1 MHPERRSGAG
11 TSNAGPAAPT
21 SRTLGQMLRAAVDL
35 HRQGRREEAETLYR
49 RILKHQPKQPDAL
62 HLLGQLE
69 HGRGH
74 FNEALDLFSRAIA
87 ARPNAIF
94 WISRGAVL
102 LDLQRWDEAA
112 GALRRAIS
120 LDPQRADAHNALGY
134 ALLTTG
140 AREAAIAAFERALAL
155 RPAYPEAL
163 NNLGSAL
170 RAAARLE
177 EAESALQRSVTLRP
191 GYGAALANLG
201 LVLQERGRYA
211 DALDI
216 YDRAVAAAP
225 GLAAAHGNRA
235 MLLLLLGRLEEGF
248 AEYQWR
254 WKMPGFATPV
264 RELGA
269 PAWDGSSLTAR
280 TLLVHAE
287 QGLGS
292 AIQFVRYVSRTLSRT
307 VSRSGAARVILE
319 CPRPLLRLFR
329 QSFSEGSGIDL
340 VAKGDTLPRADWQ
353 VPLMSLPQVMGTSLA
368 SIPADVPYLR
378 ADPDEAATWRQ
389 RLAASPRPRVGLVW
403 AGNPRHENDHNRSMP
418 ARFLAPLIAD
428 GQATMFSLQVPASAT
443 DLAVLP
449 GVTDLAKELTDFA
462 ATAAGIEALDLVI
475 SVDTAAAHLA
485 GALGKPVWLLLPYVP
500 EWRWLLE
507 REDSPWYPTMR
518 LFRQSS
524 PGDWAGVVE
533 RVAAALAGWSPEHG
547 SSSEAR

>member
-1 MHPERRSGAG
+1 MHPPDRRPGSGAS
-11 TSNAGPAAPT
+11 TARPAAPVAEP
-21 SRTLGQMLRAAVDL
+21 LGQMLHAAVDL
-35 HRQGRREEAETLYR
+35 HRQGRRKEAETLYR
-49 RILKHQPKQPDAL
+49 RILKRQPKQPDAL

-69 HGRGH
+69 HGRGRL
-74 FNEALDLFSRAIA
+74 NEALDLFSRAVA
-87 ARPNAIF
+87 ARPNAVF
-94 WISRGAVL
+94 CLSRGAVL

-112 GALRRAIS
+112 DALRRAIT
-120 LDPQRADAHNALGY
+120 LDPKRADAHNALGY

-140 AREAAIAAFERALAL
+140 ARDAAIAAFERALAL
-155 RPAYPEAL
+155 QPAYPEAL
-163 NNLGSAL
+163 NNLGSTL
-170 RAAARLE
+170 RAAGRLE

-201 LVLQERGRYA
+201 LVLQECGRYA
-211 DALDI
+211 DALDV
-216 YDRAVAAAP
+216 YDRAVATTP

-248 AEYQWR
+248 AEYEWR

-269 PAWDGSSLTAR
+269 PAWDGSSLSAR

-292 AIQFVRYVSRTLSRT
+292 AIQFVRYVSR
-307 VSRSGAARVILE
+307 SGAARVILE
-319 CPRPLLRLFR
+319 CHRPLLRLFR
-329 QSFSEGSGIDL
+329 QSFSEGSGID
-340 VAKGDTLPRADWQ
+340 VVVKGETLPRADWQ
-353 VPLMSLPQVMGTSLA
+353 VPLMSLPQVMGTSLT

-449 GVTDLAKELTDFA
+449 GVTDLATELTDFA

-475 SVDTAAAHLA
+475 SVDTAVVHLA

-533 RVAAALAGWSPEHG
+533 QVAAALAGWSPEHG